1 MNPARNSDS
10 NTTYTL
16 DPTRRFKPGN
26 QEKYIVSLRLP
37 DGTIDSRE
45 VPEDVFKKL
54 KQ

>member
-1 MNPARNSDS
+1 MNPARNSDP
-10 NTTYTL
+10 NPTYAS

-26 QEKYIVSLRLP
+26 QEKYTVSLRLP

-45 VPEDVFKKL
+45 VPEDVFNKL